1 MSSNLLDSLTGLV
14 TPDVVSAASRHLG
27 DSESAISTG
36 LGASFSSIL
45 LGLAAK
51 SGSPESLRPAF
62 DLITSPANDG
72 SALEDPRQLL
82 SAGPASPITSLGSNF
97 LKSIF
102 GSRLPTI
109 TNALGNTVGLRG
121 SSAASLLN
129 MAAPLV
135 MGLLGNR
142 VRKARLDPTGLSDLL
157 AGQRD
162 RILNAAPAGVSS
174 ALGIGDIPRFYP
186 QQMVMDPPRESS
198 GSRWLWPALAALALI
213 AVLWGL
219 TRDGHVTTQVA
230 AMDVTGAVT
239 SVSDAAGEFG
249 ALVTR
254 KLPGGLEVNVP
265 ERGTESNLIAFIEDP
280 RKPVDESTWLDFDR
294 LNFETGSA
302 ELQATSRE
310 QLLNVA
316 AVLKAYP
323 GVELKIGGY
332 TDSTGDAAA
341 NLQLS
346 QARADNVRKELIS
359 NGIEPDRI
367 ETEGYGSA
375 HPIADNSTAEGR
387 AKNRRISLHVTE
399 K

>member
-1 MSSNLLDSLTGLV
+1 
-14 TPDVVSAASRHLG
+14 
-27 DSESAISTG
+27 
-36 LGASFSSIL
+36 
-45 LGLAAK
+45 
-51 SGSPESLRPAF
+51 
-62 DLITSPANDG
+62 
-72 SALEDPRQLL
+72 
-82 SAGPASPITSLGSNF
+82 
-97 LKSIF
+97 
-102 GSRLPTI
+102 
-109 TNALGNTVGLRG
+109 
-121 SSAASLLN
+121 
-129 MAAPLV
+129 

-162 RILNAAPAGVSS
+162 GILAAAPAGVSS
-174 ALGIGDIPRFYP
+174 ALGIGVIPRVSP
-186 QQMVMDPPRESS
+186 QRVVMEPPREVS

-219 TRDGHVTTQVA
+219 TRNRPATTQIA
-230 AMDVTGAVT
+230 SLDPAGSVTGAVA

-249 ALVTR
+249 GLVKR

-280 RKPVDESTWLDFDR
+280 AKPVDETTWFDLDR

-323 GVELKIGGY
+323 SVELKIGGY
-332 TDSTGDAAA
+332 TDNTGSAAA
-341 NLQLS
+341 NLRLS
-346 QARADNVRKELIS
+346 QSRADNVRKELIS
-359 NGIEPDRI
+359 SGIEPDRL
-367 ETEGYGSA
+367 EAEGYGSG
-375 HPIADNSTAEGR
+375 HPIADNSSSEGR
-387 AKNRRISLHVTE
+387 AKNRRISMRVTE